1 MSKPRKDIVMK
12 TILAAAIASALLLPL
27 TAASH
32 AAYKTPGAYGGDG
45 VATASVMERRKK
57 RVPGGSGC
65 DDPHD
70 IREHPECRR

>member
-1 MSKPRKDIVMK
+1 MK
-12 TILAAAIASALLLPL
+12 TVLNALMAIAFLLPL
-27 TAASH
+27 AQMAH
-32 AAYKTPGAYGGDG
+32 AAYRAPGAYNDDAAA
-45 VATASVMERRKK
+45 ATVVIERRKK